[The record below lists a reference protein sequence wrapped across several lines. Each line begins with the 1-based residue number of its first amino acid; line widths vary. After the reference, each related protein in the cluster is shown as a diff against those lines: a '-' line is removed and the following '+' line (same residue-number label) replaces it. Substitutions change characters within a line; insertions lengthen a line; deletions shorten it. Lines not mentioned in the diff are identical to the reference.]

1 MAKEWKNVSKTA
13 DGQEYV
19 EPCILGSG
27 PRSACKAVFFRNC
40 HKSSGEQIVSLKI
53 ARQKKVGNQCANC
66 NNKLD
71 TPW

>member
-19 EPCILGSG
+19 EACVLGSG
-27 PRSACKAVFFRNC
+27 PRSACKAIFFRNC

-53 ARQKKVGNQCANC
+53 SAPNTIPHIIVIDLLA
-66 NNKLD
+66 
-71 TPW
+71 